1 MGEFKLVKSVE
12 RCITEYSDYLEVEY
26 KGKIVKMRFDMDS
39 ESGLKDC
46 DIDLDNVFVVGG
58 VIDDDG
64 DFDDDKMERL
74 LDFYYG
80 LKDDDIVVM

>member
-26 KGKIVKMRFDMDS
+26 KGKIVKVRFDMDS
-39 ESGLKDC
+39 ESGIKDC
-46 DIDLDNVFVVGG
+46 DVDFLL
-58 VIDDDG
+58 DDDG
-64 DFDDDKMERL
+64 FIDEDVELDDEKMERL
-74 LDFYYG
+74 KEFYYG